1 MLKIFD
7 FILQKRIER
16 NKFVEINVRVWIC
29 KRWWLRISNTDL
41 KILLIFFKEVSIDT
55 LLLGYWLNLRYI
67 RRVFDRRLIKIITVI
82 DLNGKSFF
90 VPEYGFIVF
99 IGRTTAKL
107 LEFNKVHLRKTNIVS
122 RCRWSNRTAIEFQ
135 RMRKVSLNLHFQTK
149 INVI

>member
-7 FILQKRIER
+7 FIFQERIER
-16 NKFVEINVRVWIC
+16 DKFVEINVRIWIC

-41 KILLIFFKEVSIDT
+41 KVLLIFLKEVSIDT
-55 LLLGYWLNLRYI
+55 LLLGYWLNLWYI
-67 RRVFDRRLIKIITVI
+67 RRVLNWRLIEIIAVI

-90 VPEYGFIVF
+90 VPKYGFIVF
-99 IGRTTAKL
+99 IGRTIAKL
-107 LEFNKVHLRKTNIVS
+107 LEFNKVHLRKTDIVS

-135 RMRKVSLNLHFQTK
+135 RMWKVSLNLHFQTK